1 MILNLTQNKI
11 NSIKT
16 KPSFIFKL
24 VKKKKAKPKF
34 DHTLFCHAWEDKREF
49 PTMLVGILNDSTFSW
64 SNNLVLPSKNC
75 KYIYSLT
82 QPLSS

>member
-34 DHTLFCHAWEDKREF
+34 DHTLFCHAWEDKRE
-49 PTMLVGILNDSTFSW
+49 S
-64 SNNLVLPSKNC
+64 SN
-75 KYIYSLT
+75 
-82 QPLSS
+82 